1 MGESMDDP
9 YKILGLD
16 KSASEADL
24 KSAYRKLA
32 KKHHPD
38 MHPDDPKMAEK
49 FKEISAAY
57 KILSDADLRRRYDAG
72 EIDANG
78 QETAKFRYEYAGGGR
93 AGGSGFDFNNFDPQD
108 IFNEFF
114 SGGFGRRRQRGPV
127 KGGDRHYSIKVDFLD
142 AANGTTQRITLP
154 TGKTLDVS
162 IPAGIEDGKQIRLK
176 GQGHESPNGGPAG
189 DAMIE
194 VAVRRHKFFERDG
207 DDIRIELPIT
217 IYEAVLGAKIEV
229 PTIDGAVAMTIPKGS
244 DSGKVLRLKERGLPK
259 GKGKQRGDE
268 YVKLKLILPAKKDA
282 ELERLIDEWA
292 KENQYDPRASLK

>member
-1 MGESMDDP
+1 MNDP
-9 YKILGLD
+9 YNILGLD
-16 KSASEADL
+16 KAASEAEI

-57 KILSDADLRRRYDAG
+57 MILSDGELRRRYDAG

-78 QETAKFRYEYAGGGR
+78 QETAKFRYEYAGGRGG
-93 AGGSGFDFNNFDPQD
+93 GGSSFDFNNFDPQD

-114 SGGFGRRRQRGPV
+114 GGGFGRRRQRGPV
-127 KGGDRHYSIKVDFLD
+127 KGGDRHYSITVDFLD
-142 AANGTTQRITLP
+142 AANGATQRITLP

-162 IPAGIEDGKQIRLK
+162 IPAGIAEGQQVRLK
-176 GQGHESPNGGPAG
+176 GQGHESADGGSPG
-189 DAMIE
+189 DALIE

-207 DDIRIELPIT
+207 NDIRVELPIT

-244 DSGKVLRLKERGLPK
+244 DSGKVLRLKGRGLPK

-268 YVKLKLILPAKKDA
+268 YVKLKLILPPEKDP
-282 ELERLIDEWA
+282 ELERLIDEWS
-292 KENQYDPRASLK
+292 KERQYDPRAALK